1 MRLFVNI
8 LTPNDKYSR
17 SKSECLTQPIQ
28 MKLSQNQKIFSWF
41 FSAFPKSTWKLE
53 YFEKKKWDS
62 EFICFWNYRLQKA
75 EIRKCPKSAPSE
87 QLCTVNMLKRPKHF
101 LNLQSSIFL
110 MFFDTLKEN
119 EFQELFFSTIYILD
133 TVC

>member
-1 MRLFVNI
+1 
-8 LTPNDKYSR
+8 
-17 SKSECLTQPIQ
+17 
-28 MKLSQNQKIFSWF
+28 
-41 FSAFPKSTWKLE
+41 
-53 YFEKKKWDS
+53 
-62 EFICFWNYRLQKA
+62 
-75 EIRKCPKSAPSE
+75 
-87 QLCTVNMLKRPKHF
+87 MLKRPKHF